1 MKSLQKILVPNLHNF
16 VSGTTIPSTIT
27 KKILNCYYAEKSNM
41 EFLYWTFSRP
51 VKKSLWHGTGNCFP
65 KASKIFKKMFLT
77 SNIPSN
83 ELSVKKGTEAQK
95 LKILQNWICNI
106 KKIELI
112 LQEV

>member
-1 MKSLQKILVPNLHNF
+1 MW
-16 VSGTTIPSTIT
+16 
-27 KKILNCYYAEKSNM
+27 KKAIWN
-41 EFLYWTFSRP
+41 FLYRTFSRP
-51 VKKSLWHGTGNCFP
+51 VKESLWHGTGNCFP

-83 ELSVKKGTEAQK
+83 ELSVKKGAEAQK
-95 LKILQNWICNI
+95 LKILQIWVCNI

>member
-1 MKSLQKILVPNLHNF
+1 
-16 VSGTTIPSTIT
+16 
-27 KKILNCYYAEKSNM
+27 
-41 EFLYWTFSRP
+41 
-51 VKKSLWHGTGNCFP
+51 
-65 KASKIFKKMFLT
+65 MFLT

-112 LQEV
+112 LQEVQE